1 MKHQHMDFSWLV
13 CDAAHLDQIKKD
25 LVAQETQKTDDPDLV
40 AVVTPDER
48 LFVFE
53 YGGGRASL
61 FFLPEERRFL
71 SAGREMMFG
80 ELEEQAWLSQ
90 FACWKDGRE
99 QWRVY
104 HDHIDPDDVASF
116 EERGRPPGNYAVIK
130 KTLSH
135 MQQAS
140 RDNEDHLYALA
151 PLLSKDLTGYGA
163 EAELP
168 QGKLY
173 KWDTRP
179 RPNAVV
185 RFIKRLMGG

>member
-25 LVAQETQKTDDPDLV
+25 LVAQETQKPDDPDLV

-53 YGGGRASL
+53 YGGGRLPL
-61 FFLPEERRFL
+61 FFFHEERRFL
-71 SAGREMMFG
+71 SARREVLFG
-80 ELEEQAWLSQ
+80 TIEEHALLSR
-90 FACWKDGRE
+90 FECWKDGRE
-99 QWRVY
+99 QWIVY
-104 HDHIDPDDVASF
+104 HDNVERDDPGHL
-116 EERGRPPGNYAVIK
+116 EEKGTPPGNYAVIK
-130 KTLSH
+130 KTLLKL
-135 MQQAS
+135 QQAS
-140 RDNEDHLYALA
+140 RDDEDHLYALA